1 MRAENFSSP
10 ESLRGGRFE
19 SDGTVGVLFDVA
31 LTVSRRV
38 TRRVDEK
45 IFKSRIPARGLF
57 FLSGSVKIRGMK
69 KYFLARLIQL
79 VPILFGV
86 TFLTFG
92 MMQFAADDAVDKIFE
107 QSGSVSEEI
116 KAAKRAELGLDQPF
130 MIQYGRWLGG
140 VLTGDMGTSFISG
153 KPVFE
158 TFADKL
164 PATIELMLVSI
175 VLTIFIATPAGIIA
189 AVNQNRPLDLLI
201 RTVSFVGNSLPN
213 FFVGLLLIYV
223 LALKLNLL
231 PIIGQNVTMPALT
244 LTIAMGA
251 KYTRQIRAVVL
262 EELDKPYVTGAR
274 SRGVD
279 EITILIKSVLR
290 SSLIMIITLLALSM
304 GSLLGGTAIV
314 ETIFMWD
321 GVGKMAVDAILMR
334 DYPLIQAYVVWM
346 AIIYVMMNLAA
357 DLLYHW
363 IDPRVRYG
371 EAAS

>member
-1 MRAENFSSP
+1 M
-10 ESLRGGRFE
+10 
-19 SDGTVGVLFDVA
+19 
-31 LTVSRRV
+31 
-38 TRRVDEK
+38 
-45 IFKSRIPARGLF
+45 
-57 FLSGSVKIRGMK
+57 
-69 KYFLARLIQL
+69 IQL
-79 VPILFGV
+79 VPILFGI

-130 MIQYGRWLGG
+130 LIQYGQWLGG
-140 VLTGDMGTSFISG
+140 VMTGDMGKSFISG
-153 KPVFE
+153 KLVFE
-158 TFADKL
+158 TFAEKL
-164 PATIELMLVSI
+164 PATVELMLVSI
-175 VLTIFIATPAGIIA
+175 LLTIFIATPLGILA
-189 AVNQNRPLDLLI
+189 AVNQNRPLDYLI
-201 RTVSFVGNSLPN
+201 RGLSFVGNSMPN
-213 FFVGLLLIYV
+213 FFVGLLLIYF

-231 PIIGQNVTMPALT
+231 PIIGQNVIMPALT

-279 EITILIKSVLR
+279 EFTILTKSVLR
-290 SSLIMIITLLALSM
+290 STLIVIITLLALSM

-346 AIIYVMMNLAA
+346 AIIYVFMNLAA

-363 IDPRVRYG
+363 LDPRVRYG
-371 EAAS
+371 EAS

>member
-1 MRAENFSSP
+1 
-10 ESLRGGRFE
+10 
-19 SDGTVGVLFDVA
+19 
-31 LTVSRRV
+31 
-38 TRRVDEK
+38 
-45 IFKSRIPARGLF
+45 
-57 FLSGSVKIRGMK
+57 MK
-69 KYFLARLIQL
+69 KYFLARLVQL
-79 VPILFGV
+79 VPILFGI

-92 MMQFAADDAVDKIFE
+92 MMQFAGDDAVDKIFE
-107 QSGSVSEEI
+107 QSGSVSEEV
-116 KAAKRAELGLDQPF
+116 KAAKRAELGLDRPF
-130 MIQYGRWLGG
+130 VVQYANWLGG
-140 VLTGDMGTSFISG
+140 ILTGDAGKSFISG
-153 KPVFE
+153 KLVFE

-175 VLTIFIATPAGIIA
+175 LLTIFIATPLGILA
-189 AVNQNRPLDLLI
+189 AVNRNRPLDFFI
-201 RTVSFVGNSLPN
+201 RGLSFVGNSMPN
-213 FFVGLLLIYV
+213 FFCGLLLIYF

-231 PIIGQNVTMPALT
+231 PIIGQSVVLPALT

-290 SSLIMIITLLALSM
+290 STLVTIITLLALSI

-321 GVGKMAVDAILMR
+321 GVGKMAVDAILTR

-346 AIIYVMMNLAA
+346 AIIYVTINLAA
-357 DLLYHW
+357 DLLYHRL
-363 IDPRVRYG
+363 DPRVRYG
-371 EAAS
+371 DSS

>member
-1 MRAENFSSP
+1 
-10 ESLRGGRFE
+10 
-19 SDGTVGVLFDVA
+19 
-31 LTVSRRV
+31 
-38 TRRVDEK
+38 
-45 IFKSRIPARGLF
+45 
-57 FLSGSVKIRGMK
+57 MK

-86 TFLTFG
+86 TFLTFA

-107 QSGSVSEEI
+107 QSSVSEEV
-116 KAAKRAELGLDQPF
+116 KVAKRAELGLDKPF
-130 MIQYGRWLGG
+130 LIQYGNWLGG
-140 VLTGDMGTSFISG
+140 ILIGDMGRSFISG
-153 KPVFE
+153 KLVFE
-158 TFADKL
+158 TFAEKL

-175 VLTIFIATPAGIIA
+175 LLTVLIATPLGILS
-189 AVNQNRPLDLLI
+189 AVNQNRPLDYVI
-201 RTVSFVGNSLPN
+201 RTLTFVGNSLPN

-231 PIIGQNVTMPALT
+231 PIIGQSVIMPALT

-262 EELDKPYVTGAR
+262 EELDKPYVIGAR

-279 EITILIKSVLR
+279 ELTILIKSVLR

-346 AIIYVMMNLAA
+346 SIIYVLMNLAA

-363 IDPRVRYG
+363 LDPRVRFG
-371 EAAS
+371 ELS

>member
-1 MRAENFSSP
+1 M
-10 ESLRGGRFE
+10 
-19 SDGTVGVLFDVA
+19 
-31 LTVSRRV
+31 
-38 TRRVDEK
+38 
-45 IFKSRIPARGLF
+45 
-57 FLSGSVKIRGMK
+57 
-69 KYFLARLIQL
+69 
-79 VPILFGV
+79 PILFGV

-92 MMQFAADDAVDKIFE
+92 MMQFTEDDAADKIFE
-107 QSGSVSEEI
+107 QSGSVAEEI

-130 MIQYGRWLGG
+130 LVQYGRWLGG

-158 TFADKL
+158 TFAEKL
-164 PATIELMLVSI
+164 PATFELMLVSI
-175 VLTIFIATPAGIIA
+175 LLTIFIATPLGIFS
-189 AVNQNRPLDLLI
+189 AVNQNRPFDYLI
-201 RTVSFVGNSLPN
+201 RALSFVGNSMPN
-213 FFVGLLLIYV
+213 FFVGLLLIYF

-231 PIIGQNVTMPALT
+231 PIIGQSVVMPALT
-244 LTIAMGA
+244 LTVAMGA

-274 SRGVD
+274 SRGVP
-279 EITILIKSVLR
+279 EITILIKSVLF
-290 SSLIMIITLLALSM
+290 SSLVMIVTLLALSM

-346 AIIYVMMNLAA
+346 AIIYVLINLAA

-363 IDPRVRYG
+363 LDPHVRYG
-371 EAAS
+371 EMS

>member
-1 MRAENFSSP
+1 
-10 ESLRGGRFE
+10 
-19 SDGTVGVLFDVA
+19 
-31 LTVSRRV
+31 
-38 TRRVDEK
+38 
-45 IFKSRIPARGLF
+45 
-57 FLSGSVKIRGMK
+57 
-69 KYFLARLIQL
+69 
-79 VPILFGV
+79 
-86 TFLTFG
+86 
-92 MMQFAADDAVDKIFE
+92 MMQFTSDDAVDIIYE
-107 QSGSVSEEI
+107 QSGSVAEEI

-130 MIQYGRWLGG
+130 LIQYGRWLGG
-140 VLTGDMGTSFISG
+140 VLTGDMGKSFISG
-153 KPVFE
+153 KLVFE

-175 VLTIFIATPAGIIA
+175 LLTIFIATPLGILS
-189 AVNQNRPLDLLI
+189 AVNQNRPLDYLI
-201 RTVSFVGNSLPN
+201 RALSFVGNSMPN
-213 FFVGLLLIYV
+213 FFAGLLLIYF

-231 PIIGQNVTMPALT
+231 PIIGQNVIMPALT

-274 SRGVD
+274 SRGVP
-279 EITILIKSVLR
+279 ELTILTKSVLR
-290 SSLIMIITLLALSM
+290 STLIMIITLLALSM

-321 GVGKMAVDAILMR
+321 GVGKMAVDAILTR

-363 IDPRVRYG
+363 LDPRVRYG
-371 EAAS
+371 QGGDA